1 MIRNLEPQTPSV
13 VLPKIAPSSYS
24 KTEDLWNV
32 LSHGL
37 GLICAVVFLILMIL
51 QTKHAQNG
59 IKLYSALIYGSSLV
73 LLFLTSTVYH
83 SLKSPTQRALWKTLD
98 HCAIYLLIAGTYTPY
113 LLVSFDG
120 NWRII
125 LMLIIW
131 TVAIFGIFFKV
142 YFGHQYPKVSLFTY
156 LLMGWFMVI
165 ASKEL
170 MAKVPSEGLY
180 LLIYGGLAYSFGA
193 IFYAIKKIPF
203 NHAIWHLFVLAGATF
218 HFLSIYR
225 FVL

>member
-73 LLFLTSTVYH
+73 LLFLTS
-83 SLKSPTQRALWKTLD
+83 L
-98 HCAIYLLIAGTYTPY
+98 
-113 LLVSFDG
+113 
-120 NWRII
+120 
-125 LMLIIW
+125 
-131 TVAIFGIFFKV
+131 
-142 YFGHQYPKVSLFTY
+142 
-156 LLMGWFMVI
+156 
-165 ASKEL
+165 
-170 MAKVPSEGLY
+170 
-180 LLIYGGLAYSFGA
+180 
-193 IFYAIKKIPF
+193 
-203 NHAIWHLFVLAGATF
+203 
-218 HFLSIYR
+218 
-225 FVL
+225 